1 MEKAI
6 EVRDLC
12 KKYYLYAN
20 PQDRF
25 KENFSITKKIYHKEK
40 KALDNIN
47 FSVEKGECVGIIG
60 TNGSGKSTLL
70 KIITGVLTPTSGTV
84 FVDGKVSALLELGA
98 GFNPE
103 YTGIENIFLN
113 GRMMGYSRSEM
124 EQKMDDILS
133 FADIGEYI
141 HQPVKTYS
149 SGMFARLAFSVA
161 ISVEPEV
168 LIVDEA
174 LSVGDIFFQNKCFK
188 KFDELKQNGTTIIL
202 VSHDL
207 ESVKSMASRVLWIE
221 QGTQMMFGEGKSVCN
236 EYAKSILLKNNIVA
250 SNMEKSNVNLY
261 NVKKF
266 EIEKYPALLD
276 NNENL
281 LSEHVKIVSCF
292 VEDEAGEIQYDLKS
306 DNMYKIVVIFTS
318 DVEINNCIVGYILQ
332 NKKGVSIINSNT
344 LVSGNNKY
352 FNVKSHSYNRVEF
365 KIKLPRLYA
374 DEYIIDCAVASGKS
388 VMDNVTHAWCYG
400 ALKVMIHNEKTIL
413 ALLDVPTDISIYECD
428 QLGNSE
434 TCLQS

>member
-161 ISVEPEV
+161 ISVEPEI

-188 KFDELKQNGTTIIL
+188 KFDELKQKGTTILL

-207 ESVKSMASRVLWIE
+207 ESIKSMASRALWIE
-221 QGTQMMFGEGKSVCN
+221 QGEQKMYGDKIDVCN
-236 EYAKSILLKNNIVA
+236 QYAKSILLKNNKFA
-250 SNMEKSNVNLY
+250 SDISENKHDTYEI
-261 NVKKF
+261 KKF
-266 EIEKYPALLD
+266 ELSDYPAVLTNNQNLT
-276 NNENL
+276 NENVRIL
-281 LSEHVKIVSCF
+281 SCF
-292 VEDEAGEIQYDLKS
+292 VEDINGNIEYDLKS
-306 DNMYKIVVIFTS
+306 DNYYSIVVIFET
-318 DVEINNCIVGYILQ
+318 DVEIDNCIVGYILQ

-344 LVSGNNKY
+344 LVSGLNRHFK
-352 FNVKSHSYNRVEF
+352 VKANSINRVEF
-365 KIKLPRLYA
+365 KIKMPRLYA
-374 DEYIIDCAVASGKS
+374 DEYILDCAVASGKS
-388 VMDNVTHAWCYG
+388 VMDNITFAWCYG
-400 ALKVMIHNEKTIL
+400 ALKVMVHNQNASL
-413 ALLDVPTDISIYECD
+413 AILDV
-428 QLGNSE
+428 E
-434 TCLQS
+434 TNIEVFEYLK

>member
-161 ISVEPEV
+161 ISVEPEI

-188 KFDELKQNGTTIIL
+188 KFDELKQKGTTILL

-207 ESVKSMASRVLWIE
+207 ESIKSMASRALWIE
-221 QGTQMMFGEGKSVCN
+221 QGEQKMYGDKIDVCN
-236 EYAKSILLKNNIVA
+236 QYAKSILLKNNKFA
-250 SNMEKSNVNLY
+250 SDISENKHDTYEI
-261 NVKKF
+261 KKF
-266 EIEKYPALLD
+266 DLSDYPAVLTNNQNLT
-276 NNENL
+276 NENVRIL
-281 LSEHVKIVSCF
+281 SCF
-292 VEDEAGEIQYDLKS
+292 VEDKNGNIEYDLKS
-306 DNMYKIVVIFTS
+306 DDYYSIVVIFET
-318 DVEINNCIVGYILQ
+318 DVEIDNCIVGYILQ

-344 LVSGNNKY
+344 LVSGLNRHFK
-352 FNVKSHSYNRVEF
+352 VKANSINRVEF
-365 KIKLPRLYA
+365 KIKMPRLYA
-374 DEYIIDCAVASGKS
+374 DEYILDCAVASGKS
-388 VMDNVTHAWCYG
+388 VMDNITFAWCYG
-400 ALKVMIHNEKTIL
+400 ALKVMVHNQNASL
-413 ALLDVPTDISIYECD
+413 AILDV
-428 QLGNSE
+428 E
-434 TCLQS
+434 TNIEIFEYLK